1 MKLLAVAAIGVIACL
16 GTPDEGFGKSWPK
29 TECAEIDESAR
40 TAYYN
45 FSENSKKLLEIMK
58 RENVYIFTKPL
69 EPQKSVELADLGK
82 RRDELNKQPDGFRT
96 SAALWA
102 QVHSACCK

>member
-1 MKLLAVAAIGVIACL
+1 MKLLAVVAIGVIACL
-16 GTPDEGFGKSWPK
+16 GTPDEGFGKSWLK

-40 TAYYN
+40 TAYCN

-58 RENVYIFTKPL
+58 KENVYIFTKPL

-82 RRDELNKQPDGFRT
+82 RRD
-96 SAALWA
+96 
-102 QVHSACCK
+102 